1 MAEPAVVPSEGVGTP
16 AAQPPVPITQAE
28 IQAMVAAEAQRI
40 VDSRIPGLQSV
51 YEKQIASLR
60 KELKRAQSDSDY
72 TGNDS
77 ELEAQLVQARREA
90 DALRA
95 GRQFP
100 DAYPVYE
107 SLMAASNVE
116 EQLDILQG
124 FVRGTPAPVPQAAPA
139 PRAPA
144 PSTPPVDPNRPLEQ
158 GAFTSEQ
165 MNQQVADSIFDRIG
179 NVWPKF

>member
-1 MAEPAVVPSEGVGTP
+1 
-16 AAQPPVPITQAE
+16 
-28 IQAMVAAEAQRI
+28 MVAAEAQRI
-40 VDSRIPGLQSV
+40 VDARIPGLQSV

-77 ELEAQLVQARREA
+77 ELETQLAQARREA

-124 FVRGTPAPVPQAAPA
+124 FVRGTPAPVPQAEPA
-139 PRAPA
+139 PQPA
-144 PSTPPVDPNRPLEQ
+144 PQSVPPVDPNRPLEQ

-165 MNQQVADSIFDRIG
+165 MNKQIADSIFDRIG